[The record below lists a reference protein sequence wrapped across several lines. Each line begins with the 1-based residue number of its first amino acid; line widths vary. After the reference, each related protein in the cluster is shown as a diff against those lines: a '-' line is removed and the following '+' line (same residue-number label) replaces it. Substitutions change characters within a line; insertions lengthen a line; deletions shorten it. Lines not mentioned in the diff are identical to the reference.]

1 MCVVSID
8 SGSCHSWFVALCLV
22 TFDCELID
30 GVVLFAFHL
39 FPPFVVGSL
48 LSINSCCEGE
58 KFNKSWLKNSVK
70 NKIEVLE
77 LSL

>member
-1 MCVVSID
+1 VLR
-8 SGSCHSWFVALCLV
+8 A
-22 TFDCELID
+22 ELKIA
-30 GVVLFAFHL
+30 VVLFAFHL
-39 FPPFVVGSL
+39 FPPFILGSL
-48 LSINSCCEGE
+48 LSINICCEGE